1 MGMLFVTCSGF
12 GFAFLFT
19 IGIDLGMSYA
29 SAGSFIGTLVLVS
42 SLACQLGGWSS
53 GKFGPYRPLAGAY
66 IVCAV
71 GWYIAIHAS
80 SQLIFM
86 IALVPAIFSLQFN
99 FPILLALSGSLDA
112 EGRWAA
118 IATPL
123 LMSGFAWAAIV
134 AGAIVSVWGIPA
146 LATATGL
153 GLLICL
159 LLLIPSRE
167 AKV

>member
-1 MGMLFVTCSGF
+1 
-12 GFAFLFT
+12 
-19 IGIDLGMSYA
+19 
-29 SAGSFIGTLVLVS
+29 
-42 SLACQLGGWSS
+42 
-53 GKFGPYRPLAGAY
+53 
-66 IVCAV
+66 
-71 GWYIAIHAS
+71 
-80 SQLIFM
+80 M

-167 AKV
+167 ATV

>member
-1 MGMLFVTCSGF
+1 
-12 GFAFLFT
+12 
-19 IGIDLGMSYA
+19 
-29 SAGSFIGTLVLVS
+29 
-42 SLACQLGGWSS
+42 
-53 GKFGPYRPLAGAY
+53 
-66 IVCAV
+66 
-71 GWYIAIHAS
+71 
-80 SQLIFM
+80 M

-134 AGAIVSVWGIPA
+134 AGAIVSVGGIPA

-167 AKV
+167 ATV